1 MNNGKPIVLA
11 TFEDIQ
17 FELKDRIV
25 KADDTWAKSLYK
37 KSVNSE
43 RVNNIKAQL
52 DMDCGRFDDVPE
64 DANTK
69 SELYAP
75 LFKLLNSIIGASGN
89 SKSRNGTRQAVS
101 TKGKQLHKCV
111 VESQVSPDIVIK
123 ATGSSFELPRAY
135 RVPNVDAHVGY
146 TNITTA
152 IELRLD
158 STTNDVERTATKE
171 VQRMCISAK
180 EIFFQQPNRLFLYT
194 LAVTEER
201 VRLIQF
207 DRAGA
212 LYSPLFNYHD
222 DPDTFIRI
230 VVGLSSMDEAE
241 LGLDTSVQFQVIGD
255 MKALGTIRVLDPKTN
270 EFTNY
275 KMRSVDPFLRRE
287 ELFGRGTRMWDVEDA
302 DGTRLYVKD
311 AWIDPNLT
319 PEYIILLKAKGV
331 KGVQQIVDY
340 EDRLGHPY
348 GEIRYFRPRCDPDY
362 FPFVNKCFQRLVTV
376 RYGVGITTRN
386 KTEAEVLSALYEAIK
401 AHERLLD
408 RGILHCDISLG
419 NILFGGPSAPD
430 GLAGILID
438 LDLAIKAEYDKHPI
452 DGRTTGTRHSHSNLQ
467 LKGRGR
473 PCKPAHDYL
482 DDLESFFWVLIH
494 LIYDQVNH
502 DLTWAHHLINTRGH
516 GDQEESAEAKRA
528 FLAGD
533 LEPSIIPEG
542 WSKRCKTLVVAFH
555 DFIDNIVSEKEE
567 IVGEMERA
575 WDFSAMQALHS
586 QKRAHYQEVLEI
598 FEAALPAHRA
608 PLARASRHNA

>member
-1 MNNGKPIVLA
+1 MNNGKPTVLA

-25 KADDTWAKSLYK
+25 KADDTWAKTLYK
-37 KSVNSE
+37 KSVSSKL
-43 RVNNIKAQL
+43 VNDIKAQL
-52 DMDCGRFDDVPE
+52 NMDCGRFDGVPE
-64 DANTK
+64 DANTR

-75 LFKLLNSIIGASGN
+75 LVKLLNSIIGVSGN
-89 SKSRNGTRQAVS
+89 SKTRNGTRQAVS
-101 TKGKQLHKCV
+101 AKGKQLHKRV
-111 VESQVSPDIVIK
+111 VESEVSPDIVFK
-123 ATGSSFELPRAY
+123 ATGSSFELPRAN

-194 LAVTEER
+194 LVVTEER

-207 DRAGA
+207 DRAGV

-230 VVGLSSMDEAE
+230 VVGLSSMDDAE
-241 LGLDTSVQFQVIGD
+241 LGLDTSVQFQVID

-340 EDRLGHPY
+340 EDRLGRPY

-386 KTEAEVLSALYEAIK
+386 KTEAEVLGALYDAIK

-408 RGILHCDISLG
+408 SGILHCDISLG
-419 NILFGGPSAPD
+419 NILFGGPNAPD

-438 LDLAIKAEYDKHPI
+438 LDLAIKTQHDKYPI
-452 DGRTTGTRHSHSNLQ
+452 DGRTTS
-467 LKGRGR
+467 
-473 PCKPAHDYL
+473 
-482 DDLESFFWVLIH
+482 
-494 LIYDQVNH
+494 
-502 DLTWAHHLINTRGH
+502 WAHRLINTIGH

-528 FLAGD
+528 FLASD
-533 LEPSIIPEG
+533 LKLSIIPEG

-575 WDFSAMQALHS
+575 WEFSAMQVLHS
-586 QKRAHYQEVLEI
+586 QKRAHYQEVLDI

-608 PLARASRHNA
+608 PLAHASRHNA